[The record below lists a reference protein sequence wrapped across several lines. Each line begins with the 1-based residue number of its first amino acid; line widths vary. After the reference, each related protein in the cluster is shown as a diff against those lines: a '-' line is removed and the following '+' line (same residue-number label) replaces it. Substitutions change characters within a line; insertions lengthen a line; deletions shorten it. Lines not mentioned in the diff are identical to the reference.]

1 MTKAL
6 FLHKSNYC
14 DTNSTIVAIINISV
28 KTPNDTP
35 KPTPES
41 IASLRRHCMFFPSNG
56 FIVIPP
62 ILLFIIRQ
70 HVHKSYIEKEN
81 SPSGKESTHFG
92 QRHEVI
98 LISRNRISFIS
109 PLTKWESSAISR

>member
-1 MTKAL
+1 
-6 FLHKSNYC
+6 
-14 DTNSTIVAIINISV
+14 V

-81 SPSGKESTHFG
+81 SPSGKESTQFG
-92 QRHEVI
+92 QTHLWIFMTPWLSLDWNLI
-98 LISRNRISFIS
+98 LD
-109 PLTKWESSAISR
+109 L

>member
-6 FLHKSNYC
+6 LLHKSNYC

-41 IASLRRHCMFFPSNG
+41 MASLRRHCMFFPSNG

-62 ILLFIIRQ
+62 ILLFIIRHQ
-70 HVHKSYIEKEN
+70 FHKSYKETDN
-81 SPSGKESTHFG
+81 LPYGKESTQFG
-92 QRHEVI
+92 QSHKGI
-98 LISRNRISFIS
+98 
-109 PLTKWESSAISR
+109 

>member
-6 FLHKSNYC
+6 LLHKSNYC

-41 IASLRRHCMFFPSNG
+41 IASLRRHCMF
-56 FIVIPP
+56 
-62 ILLFIIRQ
+62 IRQ
-70 HVHKSYIEKEN
+70 HGHKSYIEKVI
-81 SPSGKESTHFG
+81 SPSGKESTQFG
-92 QRHEVI
+92 QRHKG
-98 LISRNRISFIS
+98 L
-109 PLTKWESSAISR
+109 